1 MDCTGLP
8 NQAGPCGL
16 RSPLQL
22 LLHALSAFHMPAEHV
37 VQGRVYWWQALE
49 MLTIQ
54 PRGAAEKA
62 GRKEQLNLM
71 KRSVQV
77 QMEGNKLLQIEA
89 EG

>member
-1 MDCTGLP
+1 
-8 NQAGPCGL
+8 
-16 RSPLQL
+16 
-22 LLHALSAFHMPAEHV
+22 
-37 VQGRVYWWQALE
+37 